1 MALNIVSVGA
11 DKKALQSFL
20 EVPYRIYKDDAN
32 YVYPLISEMK
42 HFHDKKKNPFYSHA
56 DSELWLV
63 ERNGQIIGRIGACV
77 DRYNNEHWNEKTG
90 WFGFYEVDDD
100 AEAAALLLETA
111 QSWLAERDM
120 EIMRGP
126 GCFTSNHD
134 WYGLQVAGEF
144 SRPVIGMPYNPRYYE
159 QHLEN
164 FGLAGAKDLF
174 AWNIVTKSADNPEQ
188 RMLGERCIVGFNS
201 GPPFTPSLYNNN
213 VQIFQNK
220 DTAVIMTEMIH
231 DARIVRLGDKP
242 ELSDEI
248 FEESL
253 GVISVSGIIEGI
265 FFKTESPYPVSKSF

>member
-63 ERNGQIIGRIGACV
+63 ERDGQIIGRIGACV

-174 AWNIVTKSADNPEQ
+174 AWNIVTKGQLPE
-188 RMLGERCIVGFNS
+188 RMERLIKRIINRPGLTIR
-201 GPPFTPSLYNNN
+201 PFDMKNFLAEASLVRNLYNKCWSEN
-213 VQIFQNK
+213 
-220 DTAVIMTEMIH
+220 
-231 DARIVRLGDKP
+231 
-242 ELSDEI
+242 
-248 FEESL
+248 
-253 GVISVSGIIEGI
+253 
-265 FFKTESPYPVSKSF
+265 